1 MSTDVFF
8 IVQPF
13 AATEAGRC
21 YPLPPTKE
29 ATKGGCLRLARSL
42 ARQHGG
48 AVAIMQRVNCQFSQ
62 FDASVVLAEYG
73 NVPSGGFGSF
83 A

>member
-13 AATEAGRC
+13 AATERGRC
-21 YPLPPTKE
+21 YPLTPTE
-29 ATKGGCLRLARSL
+29 ESTRGACLRRARSL
-42 ARQHGG
+42 AKRYGG
-48 AVAIMQRVNCQFSQ
+48 AVAIMRRVNWQFSQ
-62 FDASVVLAEYG
+62 FDSSVVLAEYG
-73 NVPSGGFGSF
+73 NVPSGGFGPL